1 MFSSSSSFANTFTKQ
16 LVSQK
21 NSKTSKLMLW
31 SNWEICF
38 GQLITVVQ
46 MILDVTTDKHVFPFV
61 AALEFVIT
69 M

>member
-1 MFSSSSSFANTFTKQ
+1 
-16 LVSQK
+16 
-21 NSKTSKLMLW
+21 MLW

-46 MILDVTTDKHVFPFV
+46 MILDVTTDKHFFPFV